1 MIKVYALST
10 CPWCK
15 MLKQFLDEKDV
26 EYEALDVDKI
36 SEDEQKQA
44 VSEVEKLTGKRSF
57 PVTVIGD
64 KVIQGYKPDDIT
76 EALGK

>member
-1 MIKVYALST
+1 MVKVFALST

-15 MLKQFLDEKDV
+15 MVKQFLDEKGVKYDV
-26 EYEALDVDKI
+26 LDVDKL
-36 SEDEQKQA
+36 SGDEQKQA

-57 PVTVIGD
+57 PVTVIDD
-64 KVIQGYKPDDIT
+64 KVVQGYKPEDIL